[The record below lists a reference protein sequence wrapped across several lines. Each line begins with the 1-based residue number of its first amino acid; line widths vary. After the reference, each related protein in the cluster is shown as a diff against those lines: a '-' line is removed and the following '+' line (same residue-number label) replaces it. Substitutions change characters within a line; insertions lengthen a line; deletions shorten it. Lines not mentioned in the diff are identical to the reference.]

1 MIDLSICIPTYNR
14 VYYLDNCLNSIKFAK
29 NNSDLKIEVCVSDNC
44 SDENIEELIEKYKK
58 DLNLNFNRNE
68 KNLGMAKN
76 ILKAVSMAKGE
87 FCWIL
92 GNDDILLNDAF
103 KKFKFL
109 SNENNDVD
117 FFYINSF
124 QFNADDLKNYSHPI
138 NPKHLN
144 LKNLI
149 KFSDYKIS
157 KKMDFFELFDPKKS
171 YEFMLSIFLC
181 VFRRKIWMQNLD
193 AIDEKKISELA
204 QYSNLHNTA
213 PHSLIWARGYKN
225 KLAYFFSNPLTI
237 NVHGPRSNDW
247 GKLYPFVEGVRI
259 PQILDNLRKEGM
271 PFLKYIRCKNFALRR
286 LIPSFFYMISNKK
299 ESNYKYVDIKKDL
312 FYNIF
317 FPMVYVS
324 LINLI
329 IQKIFFKLNS
339 IFKTS

>member
-157 KKMDFFELFDPKKS
+157 KKMDFLNSLIQKNLMNLCLVYF
-171 YEFMLSIFLC
+171 YAFLEEKFGC
-181 VFRRKIWMQNLD
+181 KIWMQ
-193 AIDEKKISELA
+193 
-204 QYSNLHNTA
+204 
-213 PHSLIWARGYKN
+213 
-225 KLAYFFSNPLTI
+225 
-237 NVHGPRSNDW
+237 
-247 GKLYPFVEGVRI
+247 
-259 PQILDNLRKEGM
+259 
-271 PFLKYIRCKNFALRR
+271 
-286 LIPSFFYMISNKK
+286 
-299 ESNYKYVDIKKDL
+299 
-312 FYNIF
+312 
-317 FPMVYVS
+317 
-324 LINLI
+324 
-329 IQKIFFKLNS
+329 
-339 IFKTS
+339 